1 MTTPQP
7 YTPASLPK
15 AGAETA
21 VPATG
26 GFAAPPAPPG
36 PPTSPTSPTPKRGRG
51 RRWVWPAAVVVA
63 LLIGVA
69 IGGGGASSD
78 PTTSEQYIALA
89 GERDELRGAVDA
101 AVDRADE
108 AEAEA
113 ARQVADLDEREGA
126 LDERQAEVEGHEADV
141 AAREAAVTA
150 TEDAIA
156 ASQIQI
162 GTWTVGVDIQPGTYR
177 TAEPVTSTCYW
188 GIYRSGTNKADIIDN
203 DIVEGGHPTVALSE
217 GQDFE
222 NGCGVWDK
230 Q

>member
-1 MTTPQP
+1 MTTPEP
-7 YTPASLPK
+7 HNPASLAQP
-15 AGAETA
+15 GPE
-21 VPATG
+21 ATG
-26 GFAAPPAPPG
+26 PAGGGVPAPPV
-36 PPTSPTSPTPKRGRG
+36 PKRGRR

-63 LLIGVA
+63 LLVGVA
-69 IGGGGASSD
+69 MGGGAAGSD
-78 PTTSEQYIALA
+78 PTQSEEYLALA
-89 GERDELRGAVDA
+89 EERDDLSDAVESA
-101 AVDRADE
+101 ESRADR
-108 AEAEA
+108 AEAETA
-113 ARQVADLDEREGA
+113 EQVAA
-126 LDERQAEVEGHEADV
+126 LDERAGALDQRQAELEGREADV
-141 AAREAAVTA
+141 AARETAVTA

-203 DIVEGGHPTVALSE
+203 DIVEGGHPTVTLTE

-222 NGCGVWDK
+222 NGCGVWNK

>member
-7 YTPASLPK
+7 HTPASLPK
-15 AGAETA
+15 PGSAAA
-21 VPATG
+21 FPTG
-26 GFAAPPAPPG
+26 GIAGPPAPPAPP
-36 PPTSPTSPTPKRGRG
+36 TSAAPKRGRG

-63 LLIGVA
+63 LLVGVA
-69 IGGGGASSD
+69 IGGGGAGSD
-78 PTTSEQYIALA
+78 PTTSEEYIALA
-89 GERDELRGAVDA
+89 EDRDALRDAVGTA
-101 AVDRADE
+101 EDRADE
-108 AEAEA
+108 AEADA
-113 ARQVADLDEREGA
+113 ARQVVDLDEREGA
-126 LDERQAEVEGHEADV
+126 LDERQAELDGRESDV

-162 GTWTVGVDIQPGTYR
+162 GTWTVGIDVQPGTYR

-203 DIVEGGHPTVALSE
+203 DIVEGGVPTVTLSE

-222 NGCGVWDK
+222 NGCGVWNK